1 MWANSREF
9 EQALDR
15 ASLHARR
22 WLQELPDRP
31 VKPSAAVEDVARKF
45 GGPLPATGIP
55 PVEVIDFLAEHA
67 EPGLMSMQSGR
78 FFGWVIGGTLP
89 AAMAADWL
97 VTAWD
102 QNTGLRF
109 ATPATAAIEQAAGQW
124 LLELLG
130 LPEDSDVGF
139 ATGATMANFTALTAA
154 RWRLLAD
161 AGWDV
166 NVDGLGGAPRVRV
179 IAGAERHESLDM
191 GLRYLGLGRPE
202 LIPADSEG
210 RIDARELRK
219 ALASK
224 PGPAIVC
231 LQAGNLHS
239 GAFDPFPQ
247 AIEAAREQGAWV
259 HIDGAFGLWAAASP
273 ALRHLCEGIE
283 QADSWGTD
291 AHKTLNVP
299 YDAGIV
305 ISRDVPALRSA
316 IGMHAEYLPQENHG
330 PGDPMEKVPELS
342 RRARGVPVW
351 AALRSLGR
359 DGVASLVEGRAVL
372 AMELARRLTAVPG
385 VEVLND
391 VVYTQISLAFG
402 TDARTRAVTEH
413 IMADGRIWM
422 SGSRWKGR
430 DILRVSVTNWST
442 DAADVD
448 VAVAVV
454 RDALAGTA

>member
-15 ASLHARR
+15 ASVHAKR

-31 VKPSAAVEDVARKF
+31 VKPSAAVDDVARKF
-45 GGPLPATGIP
+45 GGPLPASGLP
-55 PVEVIDFLAEHA
+55 PADVIDFLAEYA

-130 LPEDSDVGF
+130 LPDGCDVGF
-139 ATGATMANFTALTAA
+139 ATGASMANFTALTAA

-166 NVDGLGGAPRVRV
+166 NMDGLHGAPQIRVLV
-179 IAGAERHESLDM
+179 GAERHESLDM
-191 GLRYLGLGRPE
+191 GLRFLGLGRPE
-202 LIPADSEG
+202 IVPADSQG

-219 ALASK
+219 ALSSR

-239 GAFDPFPQ
+239 GAFDPFPE
-247 AIEAAREQGAWV
+247 AIEAAKEQGAWV
-259 HIDGAFGLWAAASP
+259 HVDGAFGLWAAASP
-273 ALRHLCEGIE
+273 ALRHLCEGVE
-283 QADSWGTD
+283 LADSWGTD

-305 ISRDVPALRSA
+305 IARDVAALRTA
-316 IGMHAEYLPQENHG
+316 IGMHAEYLPQEDHG

-372 AMELARRLTAVPG
+372 AMELARRLVAVPE

-402 TDARTRAVTEH
+402 SNERTKAVTEH

-422 SGSRWKGR
+422 SGSRWRGR

>member
-15 ASLHARR
+15 ASLHAKR

-31 VKPSAAVEDVARKF
+31 VKPSAAVDDVARKF
-45 GGPLPATGIP
+45 GGPLPASGLP
-55 PVEVIDFLAEHA
+55 PAEVIDFLAEYA

-130 LPEDSDVGF
+130 LPDSCDVGF
-139 ATGATMANFTALTAA
+139 ATGASMANFTALTAA

-166 NVDGLGGAPRVRV
+166 NMDGLHGAPQIRVLV
-179 IAGAERHESLDM
+179 GAERHETLDM

-202 LIPADSEG
+202 LIPADSQG

-219 ALASK
+219 ALSSR

-239 GAFDPFPQ
+239 GAFDPFPE
-247 AIEAAREQGAWV
+247 AIEAAKEQGAWV
-259 HIDGAFGLWAAASP
+259 HVDGAFGLWAAASP
-273 ALRHLCEGIE
+273 ALRHLCEGVE
-283 QADSWGTD
+283 LADSWGTD

-305 ISRDVPALRSA
+305 IARDVAALRTA
-316 IGMHAEYLPQENHG
+316 IGMHAEYLPQEDHG

-372 AMELARRLTAVPG
+372 AMELARRLVAVPG

-402 TDARTRAVTEH
+402 SNERTRAVTEH

-422 SGSRWKGR
+422 SGSRWRDR

-448 VAVAVV
+448 IAVAVV

>member
-1 MWANSREF
+1 
-9 EQALDR
+9 
-15 ASLHARR
+15 
-22 WLQELPDRP
+22 
-31 VKPSAAVEDVARKF
+31 VARKF
-45 GGPLPATGIP
+45 GGPLPASGLP
-55 PVEVIDFLAEHA
+55 PADVIDFLAEYA

-130 LPEDSDVGF
+130 LPDGCDVGF
-139 ATGATMANFTALTAA
+139 ATGASMANFTALTAA

-166 NVDGLGGAPRVRV
+166 NMDGLHGAPQIRVL
-179 IAGAERHESLDM
+179 AGAERHESLDM
-191 GLRYLGLGRPE
+191 GLRFLGLGRPE
-202 LIPADSEG
+202 IVPADSQG

-219 ALASK
+219 ALSSR

-239 GAFDPFPQ
+239 GAFDPFPE
-247 AIEAAREQGAWV
+247 AIEAAKEQGAWV
-259 HIDGAFGLWAAASP
+259 HVDGAFGLWAAASP
-273 ALRHLCEGIE
+273 ALRHLCEGVE
-283 QADSWGTD
+283 LADSWGTD

-305 ISRDVPALRSA
+305 IARDVAALRTA
-316 IGMHAEYLPQENHG
+316 IGMHAEYLPQEDHG

-372 AMELARRLTAVPG
+372 AMELARRLVAVPE

-402 TDARTRAVTEH
+402 SNERTKAVTEH

-422 SGSRWKGR
+422 SGSRWRGR

>member
-1 MWANSREF
+1 
-9 EQALDR
+9 
-15 ASLHARR
+15 
-22 WLQELPDRP
+22 
-31 VKPSAAVEDVARKF
+31 
-45 GGPLPATGIP
+45 
-55 PVEVIDFLAEHA
+55 
-67 EPGLMSMQSGR
+67 
-78 FFGWVIGGTLP
+78 
-89 AAMAADWL
+89 MAADWL

-130 LPEDSDVGF
+130 LPDGCDVGF
-139 ATGATMANFTALTAA
+139 ATGASMANFTALTAA

-166 NVDGLGGAPRVRV
+166 NMDGLHGAPQIRVLV
-179 IAGAERHESLDM
+179 GAERHESLDM
-191 GLRYLGLGRPE
+191 GLRFLGLGRPE
-202 LIPADSEG
+202 IVPADSQG

-219 ALASK
+219 ALSSR

-239 GAFDPFPQ
+239 GAFDPFPE
-247 AIEAAREQGAWV
+247 AIEAAKEQGAWV
-259 HIDGAFGLWAAASP
+259 HVDGAFGLWAAASP
-273 ALRHLCEGIE
+273 ALRHLCEGVE
-283 QADSWGTD
+283 LADSWGTD

-305 ISRDVPALRSA
+305 IARDVAALRTA
-316 IGMHAEYLPQENHG
+316 IGMHAEYLPQEDHG

-372 AMELARRLTAVPG
+372 AMELARRLVAVPE

-402 TDARTRAVTEH
+402 SNERTKAVTEH

-422 SGSRWKGR
+422 SGSRWRGR

>member
-1 MWANSREF
+1 MWADSRDF
-9 EQALDR
+9 EQPLDR
-15 ASLHARR
+15 ASVHAKM
-22 WLQELPDRP
+22 WLQGLPDRP
-31 VKPSAAVEDVARKF
+31 VKPSKTADEVERRF
-45 GGPLPATGIP
+45 GGPLPASGLSP
-55 PVEVIDFLAEHA
+55 AEVVDYLAEYA
-67 EPGLMSMQSGR
+67 EPGLMSIQSGR
-78 FFGWVIGGTLP
+78 FFGWVMGGTLP

-109 ATPATAAIEQAAGQW
+109 ATPATAAIEHAAGKW

-130 LPEDSDVGF
+130 LPEGCDVGF
-139 ATGATMANFTALTAA
+139 ATGASMANFTALTAA

-166 NVDGLGGAPRVRV
+166 NADGLRGAPPLRV
-179 IAGAERHESLDM
+179 IAGAERHETVDM

-202 LIPADSEG
+202 LVPTDPEG
-210 RIDARELRK
+210 RLDPRELQSI
-219 ALASK
+219 LAAR

-231 LQAGNLHS
+231 LQAGNVHS

-247 AIEAAREQGAWV
+247 AIEAAKEQGAWV
-259 HIDGAFGLWAAASP
+259 HIDGAFGLWAAAAP
-273 ALRHLCEGIE
+273 ALRHLCEGIG

-305 ISRDVPALRSA
+305 IARDVTALRSA
-316 IGMHAEYLPQENHG
+316 IGMHAEYLPQEDHG
-330 PGDPMEKVPELS
+330 SGDPMEMVPELS

-359 DGVASLVEGRAVL
+359 DGVADLVAGRA
-372 AMELARRLTAVPG
+372 ACAAELAGRLAGLPG

-391 VVYTQISLAFG
+391 VVYTQIALAFG
-402 TDARTRAVTEH
+402 TDQRARAVTEH
-413 IMADGRIWM
+413 IMADGRVWM

-442 DAADVD
+442 DAADID
-448 VAVAVV
+448 VAVAAV
-454 RDALAGTA
+454 RDALAGTV

>member
-1 MWANSREF
+1 
-9 EQALDR
+9 
-15 ASLHARR
+15 
-22 WLQELPDRP
+22 
-31 VKPSAAVEDVARKF
+31 
-45 GGPLPATGIP
+45 
-55 PVEVIDFLAEHA
+55 
-67 EPGLMSMQSGR
+67 MQSGR

-130 LPEDSDVGF
+130 LPDGCDVGF
-139 ATGATMANFTALTAA
+139 ATGASMANFTALTAA

-166 NVDGLGGAPRVRV
+166 NMDGLHGAPQIRVLV
-179 IAGAERHESLDM
+179 GAERHESLDM
-191 GLRYLGLGRPE
+191 GLRFLGLGRPE
-202 LIPADSEG
+202 IVPADSQG

-219 ALASK
+219 ALSSR

-239 GAFDPFPQ
+239 GAFDPFPE
-247 AIEAAREQGAWV
+247 AIEAAKEQGAWV
-259 HIDGAFGLWAAASP
+259 HVDGAFGLWAAASP
-273 ALRHLCEGIE
+273 ALRHLCEGVE
-283 QADSWGTD
+283 LADSWGTD

-305 ISRDVPALRSA
+305 IARDVAALRTA
-316 IGMHAEYLPQENHG
+316 IGMHAEYLPQEDHG

-372 AMELARRLTAVPG
+372 AMELARRLVAVPE

-402 TDARTRAVTEH
+402 NNERTKAVTEH

-422 SGSRWKGR
+422 SGSRWRGR